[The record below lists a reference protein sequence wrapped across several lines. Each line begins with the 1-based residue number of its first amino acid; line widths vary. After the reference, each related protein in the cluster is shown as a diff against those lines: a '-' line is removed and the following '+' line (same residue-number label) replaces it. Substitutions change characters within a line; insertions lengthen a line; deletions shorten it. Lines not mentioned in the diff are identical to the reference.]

1 MGYGVGALQNS
12 RTPLPPV
19 RPRRTPAGTAWS
31 PGCAAR
37 EGGATQGE
45 LGPPLSRAARS
56 SAQTEAGFT
65 ISGDFRT
72 VGKDGYLSGDF
83 LSNFGYS
90 RVNINRKNAK
100 FNDSRS
106 IRMPHSASTF
116 GNGIAVSG
124 QSTRAAEQRPARPPQ
139 GGPNPVIEAGGQ
151 RVPPR
156 PPLPQSSAAI
166 AGALRPGS
174 CGSNRRQ

>member
-83 LSNFGYS
+83 LSNFGYF
-90 RVNINRKNAK
+90 RVNINPKIAK
-100 FNDSRS
+100 FSDSQS
-106 IRMPHSASTF
+106 IRMPHSALTF
-116 GNGIAVSG
+116 DNGIAASG
-124 QSTRAAEQRPARPPQ
+124 NPLAPPKNDLRSRRRV
-139 GGPNPVIEAGGQ
+139 GPIRLSQQAVNERLLGLHY
-151 RVPPR
+151 RSPPR
-156 PPLPQSSAAI
+156 Q
-166 AGALRPGS
+166 
-174 CGSNRRQ
+174 